1 MNFAS
6 TEKKWT
12 QKTHGRIHLFF
23 RLFPLLLALFLLF
36 PNPSHAITKG
46 ALLSKLFGCLELYI
60 APQAA
65 TPLPPDVKPDHSF
78 SNIIRSATKYGIVSA
93 NEAFA
98 PDAAATKSEA
108 LYLALC
114 SMGWRFEAGLSQKIG
129 GLQEFAGSGD
139 PILFMAA
146 EMVPQAPA
154 SLLSGGNDP
163 FSDENVKELLA
174 WVTLCRR
181 SVVWNRVFSHEGTD
195 LILYRQGVGTPGSNK
210 TIATRQPPLY
220 LAAIAVAPS
229 RVDQSIVFAEPLGS
243 PRLPLS
249 EIAQSVNAIGAVN
262 GGFFYGGRPIGSLM
276 HNGMPIGKPYPGR
289 SAIGW
294 TSAGQVHFGS
304 GVMKTSIATPLGKVE
319 ISSYNTPPAEGAA
332 SLYVAT
338 VTPAASGL
346 HPDTLELYVEDGVIL
361 SKRLAIESDHIL
373 SKEGFMI
380 AARGRSK
387 ELLNELTEGAPLLL
401 EKEWANTTYRD
412 FSHVIQAG
420 PMLLSNGVASA
431 TGDESF
437 NVSITEKQHPRTFV
451 GVDASNRIIWAV
463 MDGRD
468 PMHSMGGTMTE
479 TRWIAKSLGMI
490 NALNLDGGGS
500 STLWWRG
507 IIANKPSDGKERP
520 VPYGITMHSK

>member
-1 MNFAS
+1 MIFAV
-6 TEKKWT
+6 TEKKR
-12 QKTHGRIHLFF
+12 THKALGRFPLFF
-23 RLFPLLLALFLLF
+23 SLFSLLLALFLLL
-36 PNPSHAITKG
+36 PNPSYAITKA
-46 ALLSKLFGCLELYI
+46 ALLSKLFGCLELDVV
-60 APQAA
+60 PQA
-65 TPLPPDVKPDHSF
+65 TVLLPSDVKQDHSF
-78 SNIIRSATKYGIVSA
+78 SNIIRSAVKYGMVSPY
-93 NEAFA
+93 EAFS
-98 PDAAATKSEA
+98 PDAAVTKSEA

-154 SLLSGGNDP
+154 VLLSGGNDAL
-163 FSDENVKELLA
+163 SDENVKTLLA

-181 SVVWNRVFSHEGTD
+181 SVVWNRVFSYEGTD
-195 LILYRQGVGTPGSNK
+195 LILYRQGVGTPGTPK
-210 TIATRQPPLY
+210 TAVMRQPPLY

-229 RVDQSIVFAEPLGS
+229 RVDQSIVFAEPLGR
-243 PRLPLS
+243 PQLPLS
-249 EIAQSVNAIGAVN
+249 EIARSVNAIGAVN
-262 GGFFYGGRPIGSLM
+262 GGFFYGGRPIGALM
-276 HNGMPIGKPYPGR
+276 QNGMPVGKPHPGR

-294 TSAGQVHFGS
+294 TSTGEVHFGS
-304 GVMKTSIATPLGKVE
+304 GVMRTSVATPMGKVE

-332 SLYVAT
+332 SLYTST

-346 HPDTLELYVEDGVIL
+346 HPDTLELYVENGVIT
-361 SKRLAIESDHIL
+361 SKRLAVESDHAL
-373 SKEGFMI
+373 SKDGFMI

-387 ELLNELTEGAPLLL
+387 EILNELPEGSPLIL

-412 FSHVIQAG
+412 FSHLIQAG
-420 PMLLSNGVASA
+420 PMLLSNGVAV
-431 TGDESF
+431 TGSESF
-437 NVSITEKQHPRTFV
+437 NSSITEKQHPRTFV

-468 PMHSMGGTMTE
+468 PMHSMGGTIAE

-507 IIANKPSDGKERP
+507 IITNKPSDGKERP

>member
-1 MNFAS
+1 MIFAA
-6 TEKKWT
+6 TEKKQT
-12 QKTHGRIHLFF
+12 HKAHGRFPLFF
-23 RLFPLLLALFLLF
+23 RLFSLLFALLLLF
-36 PNPSHAITKG
+36 PNPSQAITKA
-46 ALLSKLFGCLELYI
+46 ALLSKLFGSLELYI
-60 APQAA
+60 APQGTTAL
-65 TPLPPDVKPDHSF
+65 PLDVKPDHSF
-78 SNIIRSATKYGIVSA
+78 SNIVRSAVKYGIILP
-93 NEAFA
+93 NQAFS

-154 SLLSGGNDP
+154 ALLSGGDEP
-163 FSDENVKELLA
+163 LSDENVKALLA

-181 SVVWNRVFSHEGTD
+181 SVVWNRVFSYAGTD
-195 LILYRQGVGTPGSNK
+195 LILYRQGVGTPGTNK
-210 TIATRQPPLY
+210 TTAMRQPPLY

-229 RVDQSIVFAEPLGS
+229 RVDQSIVFAEPLGR
-243 PRLPLS
+243 PQLPLS
-249 EIAQSVNAIGAVN
+249 EIARSVNAIGAVN

-276 HNGMPIGKPYPGR
+276 QNGMPVGKPYPER

-294 TSAGQVHFGS
+294 TSSGQAHFGS
-304 GVMKTSIATPLGKVE
+304 GVMKTSIAAPSGKVE
-319 ISSYNTPPAEGAA
+319 ISSYNTPPAEGTA

-338 VTPAASGL
+338 VTPTASGL
-346 HPDTLELYVEDGVIL
+346 HPDTLEIYVDNGVVF
-361 SKRLAIESDHIL
+361 SKRLASESDHIL
-373 SKEGFMI
+373 PKTGFMI

-387 ELLNELTEGAPLLL
+387 ELLNELAEGSTIAL
-401 EKEWANTTYRD
+401 EKEWANTTYSD
-412 FSHVIQAG
+412 FSHLIQAG
-420 PMLLSNGVASA
+420 PMLLSNGVAVTAS
-431 TGDESF
+431 ESF
-437 NVSITEKQHPRTFV
+437 NSSITEKQHPRTFV

-468 PMHSMGGTMTE
+468 PMHSMGGTIAE